1 MIGIDLSKNNAVY
14 SYDAIKADGIDCA
27 ILKIIK
33 KDGNLEDKFI
43 QHLEGCEMADLPV
56 VGVYNYSYATTVEK
70 AIYDATLVVNYMK
83 SIKLWCAVWLDVED
97 ISLTGLGHK
106 LIEIIK
112 AYANVIT
119 SNGFPFGLYT
129 GQSFYNSYIGMKSS
143 EINNIPIWIAR
154 YYGSN
159 QIFSPTS
166 KIDQN
171 KLPNIPNIV
180 IWQYSSKGSV
190 KGINGNVDLD
200 YFYYDPIAVLN
211 SNVQDSDQEDL
222 EIQKIKNELDQCKS
236 DLNNYKLILGNYKL
250 ILGNL
255 VISLNHVINELIQIK
270 GDIENE

>member
-1 MIGIDLSKNNAVY
+1 MLGIDLSKNNVVN

-33 KDGNLEDKFI
+33 QDGNLEDKFL
-43 QHLEGCEMADLPV
+43 QHLEGCRSANLPV
-56 VGVYNYSYATTVEK
+56 VGVYNYSYATTIEK
-70 AIYDATLVVNYMK
+70 AIYDATLIVNYMK
-83 SIKLWCAVWLDVED
+83 SIKLWCAVWLDIED
-97 ISLTGLGHK
+97 KSLAGLGHK

-112 AYANVIT
+112 AYANVIN

-129 GQSFYNSYIGMKSS
+129 GQSFYNSYIGMWAS
-143 EINNIPIWIAR
+143 EINNVPIWIAR
-154 YYGSN
+154 YYAGN

-171 KLPNIPNIV
+171 KLPNIPNVV

-211 SNVQDSDQEDL
+211 SNIQDPDQEDP

-236 DLNNYKLILGNYKL
+236 DLDNYKL

-270 GDIENE
+270 VDIENE